1 MYWERVNQIIYYIN
15 NILYNGKTPKN
26 TPKPKKSVYRTL
38 SKYIRKPK
46 SHSQS
51 LDRPRSQGRSRSQ
64 GRINRSRAFSRN
76 ESNIREFQSDLSEE
90 IRDQYN
96 VIASRTHNQLLNE
109 LPNPVHFIFLFAGNA
124 YVEQIFVS
132 LIRSNNI
139 IIESI
144 CFVDLHYNENEMR
157 NIRRGFPGI
166 HCRFYGIHNLDS
178 IELYPNTICL
188 GIRPQIVGNTGSE
201 INRFI
206 DRYNT
211 YNRYDTRRHYP
222 IYLVNYENLITIN
235 DGETINDAISR
246 LHNS

>member
-1 MYWERVNQIIYYIN
+1 M
-15 NILYNGKTPKN
+15 GKTPKN
-26 TPKPKKSVYRTL
+26 TPKPKKSVSRTL

-51 LDRPRSQGRSRSQ
+51 LDRSRSLDRPRSQGRSRSQ
-64 GRINRSRAFSRN
+64 GRINRTRAFSRN
-76 ESNIREFQSDLSEE
+76 ESHIREFQSDLSEE

-96 VIASRTHNQLLNE
+96 VIASRTHHRLLNE

-132 LIRSNNI
+132 SLIRSNI

-166 HCRFYGIHNLDS
+166 HCRFYGIRDLHT

-201 INRFI
+201 INTFI
-206 DRYNT
+206 DRYNR

-246 LHNS
+246 LYNS